1 MRAGIVVNVTRVDRR
16 QLEAIISDRSA
27 PQKHVW
33 RAAIILATAEGCGT
47 AEIMRR
53 SGKSK
58 PVVWRWQAR
67 FMAEGVEGLTRDKTR
82 KPGKER
88 LPAATVQNVV
98 GLALGPPPGE
108 ATHWTGRMLAKAA
121 GVSLRSVQRILEA
134 HQLAPHRIRMFKL
147 STDPKF
153 AEKLKD
159 VVGLYVDP
167 PAHAVVLS
175 VDEKSQIQ
183 ALDRTQPGLPMKPG
197 RAGTMTHDY
206 KRHGTTTLF
215 AALNILDGTVIGRNM
230 QRHRHQEFIRFLN
243 TIEGQVPAGKVIH
256 AVVDNYAT
264 HKHPKV
270 RQWLARHPR
279 WTFHFTPTSASWLNA
294 VEGFFAK
301 LTRQRL
307 KRGVFQS
314 VVDLQLTINRFV
326 ADTNAD
332 PKPFVWTADPKRVL
346 AAIKRGKQTL
356 ESIH

>member
-1 MRAGIVVNVTRVDRR
+1 MSPRMALARNAASIFGNGNLALWTGINIDWSKRSVG
-16 QLEAIISDRSA
+16 LGLFAITDANGATGRCNPLDRS
-27 PQKHVW
+27 
-33 RAAIILATAEGCGT
+33 
-47 AEIMRR
+47 
-53 SGKSK
+53 
-58 PVVWRWQAR
+58 
-67 FMAEGVEGLTRDKTR
+67 
-82 KPGKER
+82 
-88 LPAATVQNVV
+88 
-98 GLALGPPPGE
+98 
-108 ATHWTGRMLAKAA
+108 
-121 GVSLRSVQRILEA
+121 RILEA
-134 HQLAPHRIRMFKL
+134 HRLAPHRVRTFKL

-153 AEKLKD
+153 AAKLKD
-159 VVGLYVDP
+159 IVGLYVDP

-230 QRHRHQEFIRFLN
+230 QRHRHQEFVRFLN
-243 TIEGQVPAGKVIH
+243 TIEAQVPVGKVIH

-264 HKHPKV
+264 HKHPRV
-270 RQWLARHPR
+270 RRWLARHPR

-314 VVDLQLTINRFV
+314 VVDLQLAINRFV
-326 ADTNAD
+326 AETNAD

-346 AAIKRGKQTL
+346 AAVKRGKQVL